1 MFLALY
7 TTCVIISIGLLVHLI
22 VSLILQKR
30 SQVVLCTE
38 CRQCMAVCPLLEKGC
53 NPMEIMLAAKC
64 GRLGEVMAEGG
75 HLCVCCSKC
84 QKACPRGLAPFK
96 EVEKW
101 RSAHNPEDVKR
112 RLGKSLPKAA

>member
-7 TTCVIISIGLLVHLI
+7 TTCVIVSIGLLIYLI
-22 VSLILQKR
+22 VSLILQRR

-38 CRQCMAVCPLLEKGC
+38 CRQCMAVCPLLSKGC

-64 GRLGEVMAEGG
+64 GRLEDQMAAGG
-75 HLCVCCSKC
+75 RLCVSCGKC

-96 EVEKW
+96 EVERW
-101 RSAHNPEDVKR
+101 RAGRD
-112 RLGKSLPKAA
+112 PKEMKIPPDHSVPKVA